1 MRLVHFIARIRFA
14 EGGVVRALIDLAG
27 AQAAAGHEVVVLTLD
42 DADAAE
48 AWRDGGPVVETLPS
62 VRASRDRIARRLH
75 DADILHL
82 HTPWAPA
89 NLSLARAAR
98 RAGTPYVLTL
108 HGMLDDWAIR
118 QKWLKK
124 RLYLTLFA
132 RRLLRDAAFV
142 HCTAQGE
149 REQSEPRLP
158 HRRVRVVPLLCDLRE
173 LACEES
179 HDAAEPDGVPRVL
192 FFGRVVPGKGVEML
206 LDAMPH
212 VLQRVPDAALT
223 IAGPVD
229 DAYRARLRRRAQ
241 ERGVGE
247 RVEFAGLVVGDAK
260 RCMLR
265 GADVAV
271 SLSDHENFGFT
282 LIEALACS
290 TPVVTTQDVATWR
303 DLESS
308 GGAAIVPTAPSAAA
322 RAIVDL
328 LTDREQAQAMG
339 RAGREHVLRWLDP
352 ERVLAE
358 YITMYEEAQRS
369 ARRREDA

>member
-1 MRLVHFIARIRFA
+1 MRIVHYIARLRLA

-27 AQAAAGHEVVVLTLD
+27 AQADAGHEVALLTRD
-42 DADAAE
+42 PADAPE
-48 AWRDGGPVVETLPS
+48 AWRTAGPS
-62 VRASRDRIARRLH
+62 VEIIPNPRAARGRIARRLT

-82 HTPWAPA
+82 HTPWELA

-118 QKWLKK
+118 QKWMKK
-124 RLYLTLFA
+124 RLYLTLFG
-132 RRLLRDAAFV
+132 RRLLRGAAFI

-158 HRRVRVVPLLCDLRE
+158 HRRVRVIPLLCDLRE
-173 LACEES
+173 LACAGS
-179 HDAAEPDGVPRVL
+179 HDGAKPDSAPRVL
-192 FFGRVVPGKGVEML
+192 FFGRVVPGKGVETL

-229 DAYRARLRRRAQ
+229 DAYRASLQRRAQ
-241 ERGVGE
+241 ERGVDE
-247 RVEFAGLVVGDAK
+247 RVEFAGLVLGDAK
-260 RCMLR
+260 RDLLR
-265 GADVAV
+265 AADVAV

-290 TPVVTTQDVATWR
+290 TPVVTTQGVATWR

-308 GGAAIVPTAPSAAA
+308 GGAAIVSAAPSAAA
-322 RAIVDL
+322 QAIADL
-328 LTDREQAQAMG
+328 LTDRDKAQAMG
-339 RAGREHVLRWLDP
+339 RAGREHVLQWLDP

-358 YITMYEEAQRS
+358 YITMYEEAQRPT
-369 ARRREDA
+369 RRREDA